1 MKKFPCKVCS
11 FLNVSYVWIS
21 LYLETFCYNFTEW
34 RLYAFSVYLSFL
46 HPIDPQVWHLDFTEL
61 WDTVAMPVFFS
72 LLMFRWSISSILCS
86 IANTHF
92 LLVQFVA
99 CPVLFGFSLWRF
111 SFLIFLVVT
120 FVFQNFNVLT
130 HCPALLFP
138 MLLIPSSTLLTFFL
152 TAPFS
157 PGLGRNFLSSEFF
170 FFISNLMTP
179 SWHFTYFTIFAF
191 NRWNVIFWRATLSCV
206 CVGCF

>member
-1 MKKFPCKVCS
+1 MGHCNHVC
-11 FLNVSYVWIS
+11 FFWL
-21 LYLETFCYNFTEW
+21 F
-34 RLYAFSVYLSFL
+34 FS
-46 HPIDPQVWHLDFTEL
+46 
-61 WDTVAMPVFFS
+61 FS

-92 LLVQFVA
+92 LLVQFAA

-138 MLLIPSSTLLTFFL
+138 MLLIPSSTLLTFFS

-157 PGLGRNFLSSEFF
+157 PGLSRNFLSSEFF

-179 SWHFTYFTIFAF
+179 SWHFTCFSIFAF
-191 NRWNVIFWRATLSCV
+191 STWNVWSFEEPRCHV
-206 CVGCF
+206 CWLLLALTGQNTGQGVPYLWNGVSDRRSEGWAIMAVGA